1 MYFCFV
7 VVQFINHAAF
17 LTTTVC
23 LCYQIEV
30 IMFRRENRLQYWL
43 KWIAGIKVITNMKM
57 RHNKFEL
64 LDNLVLRLLFME
76 MVTGQ
81 KTDFAA
87 NYLTML
93 PLSCSSFNCRV
104 KVIV

>member
-1 MYFCFV
+1 
-7 VVQFINHAAF
+7 
-17 LTTTVC
+17 
-23 LCYQIEV
+23 
-30 IMFRRENRLQYWL
+30 MFRRENRLQYWP
-43 KWIAGIKVITNMKM
+43 KWIAGIKVITNIKM

-64 LDNLVLRLLFME
+64 LDNLVLRLPFME

-104 KVIV
+104 KVTV